1 MSEQQQSGVPAP
13 PAAERAAAA
22 PRSANSDTT
31 APRPA
36 TSGTDAAA
44 LFDLPTLPSA
54 GSGAAAALPAFDA
67 AALWARQL
75 AEMDAPLELTEAE
88 IAALPLSS
96 DDPPDL
102 SETPWWLTE
111 EFYGSDVG
119 EQASWLA
126 SLPADIRAAYE
137 ARPWDGTGEVFA
149 AGFLHHDPGD
159 GPAGPGFIA
168 GGWAD
173 TAAPGPALAAAAD
186 DAAARCAELGESELI
201 GLLCGWQRL
210 TAWAQAGQAACLTTL
225 VRRRKQQSVELSRPD
240 LAAHVDDET
249 AAALA
254 LTGRAASRLLDV
266 ATGLARL
273 PEVDAEL
280 TAGRIDWA
288 KACLFVDMLAGLPDE
303 DANDIAGAV
312 LAAGDVTRK
321 TTGQLRAALTR
332 AILAYDPD
340 AAQRR
345 REQARKDASVQ
356 AWAEPS
362 GNAALAGRELSP
374 ADVIHADAQLTADAR
389 WLAKCGL
396 PGSIDEL
403 RALAYT
409 ARLTGR
415 PLHTLLPA
423 ASDTTAAAD
432 DTATDDTATD
442 DTATD
447 DTAANRRGC
456 ASAGTSHAGF
466 GRGGSAST
474 GHDGS
479 LDPGVKADSTAGD
492 STTSHDHDDSAST
505 GHGTSGQKVS
515 AADTAEHGHNAAV
528 SGCPEGGP
536 LGGTINLTMPLAA
549 WAGLADAPGELAGYG
564 PADAATCRDLA
575 ARAGPATRWCLTL
588 TDSGGRAVA
597 HACASHP
604 PGPPRPGNPG
614 SKGPDEPGGP
624 VIRWA
629 TELARKMQLLE
640 TGPCTHARR
649 SAGYRPPP
657 SLAHLLRIRQRTCS
671 YPGCRRPARRCDLD
685 HVLAYDRGGATCEC
699 NLTPLCRRHHRAK
712 QAPRWH
718 LSQDQPGTLTW
729 QLPHGR
735 SYTVT
740 PDPYPV

>member
-1 MSEQQQSGVPAP
+1 MSEQQPGEQAP
-13 PAAERAAAA
+13 PPDECAAAA
-22 PRSANSDTT
+22 PRPASSGMD
-31 APRPA
+31 AP
-36 TSGTDAAA
+36 A
-44 LFDLPTLPSA
+44 LFNLPTSPSGSAA
-54 GSGAAAALPAFDA
+54 GAAALPSFDA

-75 AEMDAPLELTEAE
+75 AEMDAPLELTDAE

-96 DDPPDL
+96 DEPPDL
-102 SETPWWLTE
+102 SETPWWLTD
-111 EFYGSDVG
+111 EFYGSDVA

-126 SLPADIRAAYE
+126 SLPADVRTAYE
-137 ARPWDGTGEVFA
+137 NGPWDGTGEVFA

-173 TAAPGPALAAAAD
+173 TALPGPALAAAAD
-186 DAAARCAELGESELI
+186 NAATRRAELGESELI

-210 TAWAQAGQAACLTTL
+210 TAWTQAGQAACLTTL
-225 VRRRKQQSVELSRPD
+225 VQRRKQQSVEMSRPD

-288 KACLFVDMLAGLPDE
+288 KACLFVDLLAGLPDQA
-303 DANDIAGAV
+303 ANDIASVV
-312 LAAGDVTRK
+312 LATGDIARK

-356 AWAEPS
+356 AWTESS

-374 ADVIHADAQLTADAR
+374 ADVIQADAQLTADAR

-396 PGSIDEL
+396 AGDIDEL

-409 ARLTGR
+409 TRLTGR

-423 ASDTTAAAD
+423 ASTSDQASQPASTTSPGQDDSPSTGPGAAANPD
-432 DTATDDTATD
+432 PDSPD
-442 DTATD
+442 
-447 DTAANRRGC
+447 
-456 ASAGTSHAGF
+456 ASS
-466 GRGGSAST
+466 GGSQHASGTTDPRNGTAGT
-474 GHDGS
+474 GHDDS
-479 LDPGVKADSTAGD
+479 ANPDPATCDSQHASGTTDPRNGTAG
-492 STTSHDHDDSAST
+492 TDHDDSANPHT
-505 GHGTSGQKVS
+505 
-515 AADTAEHGHNAAV
+515 

-536 LGGTINLTMPLAA
+536 LGGTINLTMPLTA
-549 WAGLADAPGELAGYG
+549 WAGLSDSPGELAGYG
-564 PADAATCRDLA
+564 PADAATCRDLV
-575 ARAGPATRWCLTL
+575 ARTGPATRWCLTL
-588 TDSGGRAVA
+588 TDSSGRAVA

-604 PGPPRPGNPG
+604 PGHPRPG
-614 SKGPDEPGGP
+614 SPGGNGP
-624 VIRWA
+624 GGNGPSGNAPSDPAGPMIRWA
-629 TELARKMQLLE
+629 TELACKMRFLE
-640 TGPCTHARR
+640 FGPCTHTRQ

-685 HVLAYDRGGATCEC
+685 HVLAYDCGGATCEC

-729 QLPHGR
+729 QLPHER
-735 SYTVT
+735 RYTVT

>member
-1 MSEQQQSGVPAP
+1 MSDQQWRRPTPPPAEAGGAAP
-13 PAAERAAAA
+13 PPASSHSDSPTPPSGSAAPLPPLDAAAFRA
-22 PRSANSDTT
+22 DSSDTDV
-31 APRPA
+31 PRPA
-36 TSGTDAAA
+36 SSGTEAPGT
-44 LFDLPTLPSA
+44 LFGLPASPPA
-54 GSGAAAALPAFDA
+54 GSGAAVALPAFDA
-67 AALWARQL
+67 AGLLARQL
-75 AEMDAPLELTEAE
+75 AEIDAPFELTEAE
-88 IAALPLSS
+88 IDALPLSS
-96 DDPPDL
+96 DEPPDL
-102 SETPWWLTE
+102 SETPWWLAD
-111 EFYGSDVG
+111 EFYGSDAA

-126 SLPADIRAAYE
+126 SLPADIRTAYQNG
-137 ARPWDGTGEVFA
+137 PWDGTGEVFA

-173 TAAPGPALAAAAD
+173 TAVPGPALAAAAD
-186 DAAARCAELGESELI
+186 DAATRRAELGESELI

-210 TAWAQAGQAACLTTL
+210 TAWTQAGQAACLATL
-225 VRRRKQQSVELSRPD
+225 VQRRKQQSVEMSRPD

-273 PEVDAEL
+273 PGVDAEL

-288 KACLFVDMLAGLPDE
+288 KACLFVDLLAGLPDQA
-303 DANDIAGAV
+303 ANDIADLV

-321 TTGQLRAALTR
+321 TTGQLRAALAR

-356 AWAEPS
+356 AWTESS

-374 ADVIHADAQLTADAR
+374 ADVIQADAQLTADAR

-396 PGSIDEL
+396 AGDIDEL

-409 ARLTGR
+409 TRLTGR
-415 PLHTLLPA
+415 PLHALLPA
-423 ASDTTAAAD
+423 ASTS
-432 DTATDDTATD
+432 
-442 DTATD
+442 
-447 DTAANRRGC
+447 GQ
-456 ASAGTSHAGF
+456 ASQPT
-466 GRGGSAST
+466 
-474 GHDGS
+474 
-479 LDPGVKADSTAGD
+479 
-492 STTSHDHDDSAST
+492 STTSPSQDDNPSTGPGISPDPCAKGDSSGGSQHASDTTNPRNGTAGTDHDNSANPST
-505 GHGTSGQKVS
+505 GC
-515 AADTAEHGHNAAV
+515 
-528 SGCPEGGP
+528 CPQGGP

-549 WAGLADAPGELAGYG
+549 WAGLSDAPGELAGYG
-564 PADAATCRDLA
+564 PADAATCRDLV
-575 ARAGPATRWCLTL
+575 ARTGPATRWCLTL
-588 TDSGGRAVA
+588 TDSSGRAVA

-604 PGPPRPGNPG
+604 PGPPGPGGPSKGPG
-614 SKGPDEPGGP
+614 SKGPSDPAGP
-624 VIRWA
+624 MIRWA
-629 TELARKMQLLE
+629 TELACTMQFLE
-640 TGPCTHARR
+640 TGPCTHARQ
-649 SAGYRPPP
+649 SAGYRPAP

-729 QLPHGR
+729 QLPHER